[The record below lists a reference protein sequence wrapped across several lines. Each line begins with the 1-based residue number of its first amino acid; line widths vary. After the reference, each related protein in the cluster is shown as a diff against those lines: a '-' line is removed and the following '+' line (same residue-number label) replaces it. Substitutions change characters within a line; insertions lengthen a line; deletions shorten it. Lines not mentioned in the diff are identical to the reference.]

1 VATVAWTSTR
11 LQTHGDHCVV
21 ASWTPLTTTNLDGQ
35 AFPMPG
41 WSDRSVHVFGTFGAG
56 ATVTIQGSN
65 EATPAAWVTL
75 AAAGDPAE
83 DMTFL
88 TAGGNDIK
96 QVLEVCR
103 WVRPLLSGGD
113 GTTSLTVLMLVRRPA
128 PA

>member
-1 VATVAWTSTR
+1 VATVAWTSSR
-11 LQTHGDHCVV
+11 LRAFGDNVVV

-35 AFPMPG
+35 AFEMPG
-41 WSDRSVHVFGTFGAG
+41 WSDRSVHVFGTFGVG
-56 ATVTIQGSN
+56 ATLTIQGSN

-113 GTTSLTVLMLVRRPA
+113 GTTNLTVLMLVRRPA